1 MIIFGI
7 FIVALVVVVLFI
19 PTSPYVVEDGY
30 YYFSCGM
37 ENSYRR
43 ELFIFKIKH
52 NNKAELKAEL
62 INKINSQ
69 STYGWYYD
77 SVYGVKQIS
86 PERARELI
94 KMGAMYI

>member
-1 MIIFGI
+1 MIILGI
-7 FIVALVVVVLFI
+7 FITLFAVFLFM
-19 PTSPYVVEDGY
+19 PTSPYVEDGY
-30 YYFSCGM
+30 YYFSCSM

-52 NNKAELKAEL
+52 NNKAEL

-94 KMGAMYI
+94 KMGAMYV